1 MTSQLHTA
9 ITAALLIGLSSTT
22 SAITM
27 PESAPDS
34 TTTTYESTDQFTQ
47 EQNISTQMM
56 AINDAVEAT
65 KSDPSA
71 MCFVVVLPE
80 NYEQARDI
88 RDQWTSARSNFNQT
102 NHPVF
107 FVRGEDAQ
115 FVMENAFIQ
124 SAPATIAFR
133 NGRPYHSRTGT
144 FTEKN
149 LHAFIAIAFDQS
161 APLTNAPDQTKY
173 LFDSM
178 SQLAFNDQDAPA
190 AQGACQIMLNL
201 HALIAGPY
209 ASTFS
214 ESDLQDMTDL
224 YNQTNMTLASL
235 DLQDQSVI
243 DQINHTSSIAM
254 KTWNKRTNSTFGIGI
269 WFDIALTTGNDD
281 AILAWIDEGLSNPAN
296 ASRVEQSLADFGQ
309 PLAQL
314 LIANNRYEELA
325 MTITSPSQIQE
336 HFASA
341 SVLADEI
348 AAIDSSNTESLQH
361 LIYSATEQ
369 AAAYHAALLLAGR
382 DSQAWEVA
390 QLTENFAGPEAA
402 SAAICAAAINAG
414 SLQDR
419 HAFLIKNLDQA
430 QHASL
435 IQAMNTSFAVVPTD
449 D

>member
-254 KTWNKRTNSTFGIGI
+254 KTWNKRTNSTFGIGHRPHHRQRRR
-269 WFDIALTTGNDD
+269 DPRMDRRRALQSSKRIARRAIPRRLRTTTR
-281 AILAWIDEGLSNPAN
+281 PAPH
-296 ASRVEQSLADFGQ
+296 RQ
-309 PLAQL
+309 
-314 LIANNRYEELA
+314 
-325 MTITSPSQIQE
+325 
-336 HFASA
+336 
-341 SVLADEI
+341 
-348 AAIDSSNTESLQH
+348 
-361 LIYSATEQ
+361 
-369 AAAYHAALLLAGR
+369 
-382 DSQAWEVA
+382 
-390 QLTENFAGPEAA
+390 
-402 SAAICAAAINAG
+402 
-414 SLQDR
+414 
-419 HAFLIKNLDQA
+419 
-430 QHASL
+430 
-435 IQAMNTSFAVVPTD
+435 
-449 D
+449 